1 MKFIIQLI
9 TVLIIFNTSI
19 AQVKDIDG
27 NKYQTT
33 NIGTQ
38 VWMSENLNTS
48 KFSNGD
54 IIRKATSKAE
64 WDEANKNVEP
74 VWAYIFFN
82 DEYASYGKFYNWHA
96 VNDERGLAPK
106 GWKIP
111 SKEDWE
117 KLAADDE
124 GEKLKSTE
132 GWNSADIQNTQYN
145 SNDPNST
152 PKVFVNGNGTN
163 STGFNAKPNSQYSYN
178 SWERKVAIEAVY
190 WTSSAVEQNQFS
202 AYTKALWWI
211 DHKVKSFN
219 SSKSNGH
226 LVRCLKE

>member
-38 VWMSENLNTS
+38 VWMSENLNTT

-54 IIRKATSKAE
+54 IILKATSKEE
-64 WDEANKNVEP
+64 WDKAAQSKQAA
-74 VWAYIFFN
+74 WAYIFFN
-82 DEYASYGKFYNWHA
+82 DDYEKYGKFYNWYA
-96 VNDERGLAPK
+96 LVDERGLAPK

-111 SKEDWE
+111 SDEDWD
-117 KLAADDE
+117 LMANRIA
-124 GEKLKSTE
+124 GAKLKSTE
-132 GWNSADIQNTQYN
+132 GWKIGDVQNTSYN
-145 SNDPNST
+145 AYDPNS
-152 PKVFVNGNGTN
+152 PQKVQVNGNGNN
-163 STGFNAKPNSQYSYN
+163 STGFNAMPNSEYSFN
-178 SWERKVAIEAVY
+178 SWDRTVTQQASFWVI
-190 WTSSAVEQNQFS
+190 TEQNE
-202 AYTKALWWI
+202 YNGKIKILRWI
-211 DHKVKSFN
+211 NHDILTTV

-226 LVRCLKE
+226 KVRCLKE